1 MAKNIAN
8 ENIFGGLT
16 GAPEAQ
22 TRPAPKTVPV
32 DGAEVVIQQPGAKE
46 TRTARMQFILPPS
59 LKTRITRAAKEQGVS
74 VNELCMVYVYGVCVW
89 CMCILFSTASD
100 IKILPC
106 IYVRCQAI
114 LDLGHVMC
122 YNNNNRKEMY
132 PCGHKAKTPESL
144 PPGLSFWLV
153 VTVVPV

>member
-22 TRPAPKTVPV
+22 TRPAPKTLPA

-74 VNELCMVYVYGVCVW
+74 VNELVNQLLEQYCSSVERG
-89 CMCILFSTASD
+89 
-100 IKILPC
+100 K
-106 IYVRCQAI
+106 
-114 LDLGHVMC
+114 
-122 YNNNNRKEMY
+122 
-132 PCGHKAKTPESL
+132 
-144 PPGLSFWLV
+144 
-153 VTVVPV
+153 